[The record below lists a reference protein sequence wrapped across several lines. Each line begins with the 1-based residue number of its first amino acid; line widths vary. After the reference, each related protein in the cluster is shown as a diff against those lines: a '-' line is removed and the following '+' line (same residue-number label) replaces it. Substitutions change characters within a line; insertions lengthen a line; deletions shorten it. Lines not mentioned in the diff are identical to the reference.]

1 MPKQEIYNLIKSEIP
16 RLRRYGLFLA
26 KDKDHADEL
35 VQECLV
41 RAVANIDKWRIG
53 TNMRSWLMTILHNVF
68 VNEVKK
74 LRPMLTPDG
83 EIEFPHGT
91 PGDQEDRHRLRDVQ
105 RAYNT
110 LSATHKQVLWLVG
123 VEELEYGEVAEVLN
137 IPIGTVRSRVCR
149 AREALRRAMEQ
160 SGRSTAPLADEGS
173 LRPDLRSLK
182 KPDKEGACLPEG
194 NHPTRRAASYGEG
207 VQAHESG
214 VPKEVGRSDAFAE

>member
-1 MPKQEIYNLIKSEIP
+1 MAKQEIYNLIKSEIP

-123 VEELEYGEVAEVLN
+123 VEELEYGEVAEVLH

-149 AREALRRAMEQ
+149 AREALRKAMEQ
-160 SGRSTAPLADEGS
+160 SGKATLPLTDDTPLRTEVWPVNGRGKEVADYKNLKPARSAAPYGEPA
-173 LRPDLRSLK
+173 RT
-182 KPDKEGACLPEG
+182 PEG
-194 NHPTRRAASYGEG
+194 GSPDPA
-207 VQAHESG
+207 
-214 VPKEVGRSDAFAE
+214 VGLGGTFIE